1 MMKRR
6 VVITGMGAVTPV
18 GNNVPTMWEAIKNG
32 KNGIETTRLFD
43 PTRQKVSIAAEVK
56 DIVFEDY
63 LEPKEVK
70 RLDRTMIFGL
80 IAAKEAFED
89 SKLNPDNFDHDRFG
103 NFATSG
109 IGGLWTINEQ
119 VRNFYEKGPERVS
132 PFFIPNSIVNLVAGH
147 ISMKYKAFGPAISV
161 VTACSSATNS
171 IGEAFRYIRD
181 GYLEIAFA
189 GGAEAPINDTGIAG
203 FSSMKALNFSNDVN
217 AASIPFDK
225 RRSGFVMG
233 EGAGIVIL
241 EELEHALARNAF
253 IYGEIVGYNATCDAF
268 HMTAPD
274 DQARGITKCMQNALK
289 DAGIE
294 PTMIDYINPHGTSTP
309 LNDKYE
315 TLGIKNVF
323 GDYAKSINIGATKS
337 MHGHSLGAVGG
348 IEAII
353 TIKATQEDICPPTI
367 NYEVVDPECDL
378 NYTPNV
384 AVKRNVRYAM
394 SNSLG
399 FGGHNASIVF
409 KKYGGQ

>member
-1 MMKRR
+1 MKRR

-18 GNNVPTMWEAIKNG
+18 GNNVQELWDSISNG
-32 KNGIETTRLFD
+32 RSGIAVGTLFD
-43 PTRQKVSIAAEVK
+43 PSKQKATLVAEVK
-56 DIVFEDY
+56 NIRFEDY

-80 IAAKEAFED
+80 IAAKEAFEM
-89 SKLNPDNFDHDRFG
+89 SKIDPDQIDHDRFG

-109 IGGLWTINEQ
+109 IGGLGTINEE
-119 VRNFYEKGPERVS
+119 VRKCYEKGPDRIS

-181 GYLEIAFA
+181 GYLELAFC
-189 GGAEAPINDTGIAG
+189 GGAEASINDTGVAG
-203 FSSMKALNFSNDVN
+203 FAAMKAITFSTDPNQ
-217 AASIPFDK
+217 ASIPFDK
-225 RRSGFVMG
+225 RRNGFVMG
-233 EGAGIVIL
+233 EGAGILIL
-241 EELEHALARNAF
+241 EEYEHAKKRNAP
-253 IYGEIVGYNATCDAF
+253 IYAEIVGYNATCDAF

-274 DQARGITKCMQNALK
+274 DEAKGITKCMTNALK
-289 DAGIE
+289 DAGIQ
-294 PTMIDYINPHGTSTP
+294 PTQIDYINPHGTSTP
-309 LNDKYE
+309 LNDKFE
-315 TLGIKNVF
+315 TMGIKNVF
-323 GDYAKSINIGATKS
+323 GEYAYQINIGATKS

-353 TIKATQEDICPPTI
+353 AIKAVEHDLCPPTL
-367 NYEVVDPECDL
+367 NYQVADPECDL

-384 AVKRNVRYAM
+384 AVKRQVEYAM

-399 FGGHNASIVF
+399 FGGHNASIIF
-409 KKYGGQ
+409 KKYRGI

>member
-1 MMKRR
+1 MKRR
-6 VVITGMGAVTPV
+6 VVVTGMGAVTPV

-56 DIVFEDY
+56 DINFEDY

-89 SKLNPDNFDHDRFG
+89 SKLDPDQFDHDRFG

-323 GDYAKSINIGATKS
+323 GDYAKEINIGATKS

-353 TIKATQEDICPPTI
+353 TIKATQEDVCPPTI
-367 NYEVVDPECDL
+367 NYQEVDPDCDL
-378 NYTPNV
+378 NYTPNQ

>member
-1 MMKRR
+1 
-6 VVITGMGAVTPV
+6 
-18 GNNVPTMWEAIKNG
+18 
-32 KNGIETTRLFD
+32 
-43 PTRQKVSIAAEVK
+43 
-56 DIVFEDY
+56 FEDY

>member
-1 MMKRR
+1 MKRR